1 MTFNDKEIELKYSI
15 RAMMMY
21 ENITDSSFNPKNLTD
36 ILTFFYCIV
45 VTSMKDYSYS
55 FDNFLDDIDAEP
67 SKLEE
72 LTEWMNSNI
81 SNQNT
86 FKKN

>member
-1 MTFNDKEIELKYSI
+1 MIFNNREVELKYSI

-21 ENITDSSFNPKNLTD
+21 ENITGNSFNPQNLTD

-45 VTSMKDYSYS
+45 VSSMKDYSYS
-55 FDNFLDDIDAEP
+55 FEQFIDELDNEP

-72 LTEWMNSNI
+72 LTKWMNNNI

>member
-1 MTFNDKEIELKYSI
+1 MIFNNKEVELKYSI

-21 ENITDSSFNPKNLTD
+21 ENITESSFNPKNLTD
-36 ILTFFYCIV
+36 ILTFFYCV
-45 VTSMKDYSYS
+45 VVSSMKDYNYS
-55 FDNFLDDIDAEP
+55 FEQFIDELDNDP

-72 LTEWMNSNI
+72 LTNWMNSNI

>member
-1 MTFNDKEIELKYSI
+1 MTFNNKEVELKYSI

-21 ENITDSSFNPKNLTD
+21 ENITNSSFNPKNLTD
-36 ILTFFYCIV
+36 ILTFFYCV
-45 VTSMKDYSYS
+45 VVSSMKDYDYS
-55 FDNFLDDIDAEP
+55 FEQFIDELDNEP

-72 LTEWMNSNI
+72 LTNWMNGNI
-81 SNQNT
+81 NNQNT

>member
-1 MTFNDKEIELKYSI
+1 MIINNREVELKYSI

-21 ENITDSSFNPKNLTD
+21 ENITGESFNPKNLTD

-45 VTSMKDYSYS
+45 VSSMKDYSYS
-55 FDNFLDDIDAEP
+55 FENFIDELDNEP

-72 LTEWMNSNI
+72 LTKWMNDNI

>member
-1 MTFNDKEIELKYSI
+1 MIFNNREVELKYSI

-21 ENITDSSFNPKNLTD
+21 ENITGESFNPKNLTD

-45 VTSMKDYSYS
+45 VSSMKDYSYS
-55 FDNFLDDIDAEP
+55 FENFIDELDNEP

-72 LTEWMNSNI
+72 LTKWMNDKI

>member
-1 MTFNDKEIELKYSI
+1 MIFNNREVELKYSI

-21 ENITDSSFNPKNLTD
+21 ENITGNSFNPQNLTD

-45 VTSMKDYSYS
+45 VSSMKDYSYS
-55 FDNFLDDIDAEP
+55 FENFIDELDNEP

-72 LTEWMNSNI
+72 LTKWMNSNI

>member
-1 MTFNDKEIELKYSI
+1 MTFNNKEIELKYSI

-21 ENITDSSFNPKNLTD
+21 ENITDNSFNPKTLTD
-36 ILTFFYCIV
+36 ILTFFYCVV

-55 FDNFLDDIDAEP
+55 FDNFLDDIDSEP

-81 SNQNT
+81 SSQNT